1 MITSSVVF
9 DHHGRCQKGKEGSI
23 ELRLIV
29 NRKPYYLQ
37 TGLKCRASEFRY
49 GKVVNREDADEMN
62 DRLRVLQKLA
72 NEEIT
77 KLLADREE
85 VSAKIL
91 RQRIF
96 GVDDGMDESVR
107 FIDWLPMEAG
117 VLRLAPGTLA
127 HYKVTIDRLNQ
138 YGKMKEWKDVTVPN
152 ILRWDAWLHG
162 LKKDIRDADK
172 KAGLQEELLSDGA
185 VYNYHKCLKAMLN
198 RAVLYDY
205 IDRNPY
211 DKLRG
216 KFSRGDHE
224 TVEYLTEE
232 EVEKFMALHPTPHTQ
247 MEVAHD
253 LFVFQ
258 LYTGMG
264 FSDVMA
270 FDIRDYRK
278 VDGKWVNNGL
288 RTKTG
293 TMYVSQLLPP
303 VVDVLEKYGMQVPK
317 IYNSDYNRCLKL
329 LGFAAGIT
337 KPLHSHMAR
346 HTFATMML
354 KNKVRIEHVSKM
366 LGHTNI
372 VTTQRYAKV
381 LAESVHEEFDK
392 IEEMLNKK

>member
-1 MITSSVVF
+1 M
-9 DHHGRCQKGKEGSI
+9 
-23 ELRLIV
+23 
-29 NRKPYYLQ
+29 
-37 TGLKCRASEFRY
+37 KCRASEFRY

-62 DRLRVLQKLA
+62 ERLRVLLKVA

-91 RQRIF
+91 RQRIL

-224 TVEYLTEE
+224 AVEYLTEE
-232 EVEKFMALHPTPHTQ
+232 EVERFMALHPTPHTQ

-303 VVDVLEKYGMQVPK
+303 VVEVLEKYGMQIPK

-381 LAESVHEEFDK
+381 LAESVHEDFDK